1 MFFLSNDCSNG
12 KGRARCVH
20 FLTESNLPILPQIS
34 RKIDGANISANV
46 SSLPSSILY
55 CYHYHTSASQLDGGH
70 ILRISPQSEIHWRNL
85 YENVSKCLNLKV
97 IRREKKKK
105 LTVSLSSHCTQ
116 DQDSVS
122 ISKSLLVIYLK
133 YRKNVSTWFWSMRL
147 FHKIWFLFF
156 LLRNGETEKGGCI
169 LCIAVDSIRIYL
181 YISTH
186 VGIHRF
192 WVFECWC
199 RSNRKWRTRN

>member
-147 FHKIWFLFF
+147 FFLKIGFF
-156 LLRNGETEKGGCI
+156 FFVEKRRNRKSVDVYSVSLWI
-169 LCIAVDSIRIYL
+169 LYVYIC
-181 YISTH
+181 ISTH
-186 VGIHRF
+186 VVIHRF
-192 WVFECWC
+192 WMLV
-199 RSNRKWRTRN
+199 